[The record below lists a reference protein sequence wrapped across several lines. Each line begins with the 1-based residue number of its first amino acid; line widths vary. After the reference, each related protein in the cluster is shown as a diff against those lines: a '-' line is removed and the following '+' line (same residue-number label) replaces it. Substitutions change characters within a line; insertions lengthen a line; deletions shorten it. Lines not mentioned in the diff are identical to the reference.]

1 MKADYQSYQRA
12 AGVALLG
19 LAVQVVLFVL
29 LLIYGLF
36 ARDHAAL
43 TASGLVG
50 AWSIVWLMLAISFD
64 LHRRE
69 RIEALEAEQFEAS
82 GTAGSSVFE
91 GGAAELR
98 VAARRVTQMHKVWMP
113 VASLLLGVFLVAF
126 GAWRLNSGRP
136 LVDPDNFHPPMLRG
150 WAVAL
155 GLGVAFVGFVF
166 ARFVSGMSKRDVW
179 ENLKGGAAAA
189 VGSAIVGLSM
199 AVAHFID
206 IAGPDVAL
214 RYLQV
219 VFPVLVVLLGGE
231 VFLNFVLNI
240 YRPRKAGEI
249 ARPAFDS
256 RVLGFVAAPD
266 RIADSISGALSYQLG
281 FDVSASWFYQ
291 LLSRSLALL
300 VLLGGVVVWLLTS
313 VTMLQ
318 PHQTGRL
325 LHFGQLVEGGDLGP
339 GLHLKL
345 PWPIQSVVV
354 PVQEERDERGRLTR
368 VQQTSTGIRE
378 LDLGARSPGEQGA
391 ILWTNEHTTGEEF
404 FLVQASTADRQTGNQ
419 PGGQAASGGRSADMV
434 LLAVEIPLRYVV
446 SDVRLYEQLG
456 EPTERDELLRSVG
469 QREAMSYM
477 ASLTVDELLGAARA
491 DISAELWRRVEAA
504 YARLNPDAT
513 GAGQGSG
520 VRIVFLGIQGSHP
533 PLAVA
538 PAFERVVQAQQRRQ
552 AAIQNAEQNAIRI
565 LGSTAGS
572 VAGAE
577 QTVELLKQASA
588 VNAATPEG
596 IAQRHELEQ
605 QAEDLLVASGGS
617 GAAMLLEARAH
628 RWTSHM
634 GTRARAELHNGQ
646 VEAYNASPLL
656 FRTSMYFESMLS
668 LMRGARLFVVGGDPS
683 NLWQT
688 LELQDEQRAADIF
701 TAPENTN

>member
-69 RIEALEAEQFEAS
+69 RIEALEAEQFEAA

-91 GGAAELR
+91 GGSADLR
-98 VAARRVTQMHKVWMP
+98 VAARRVAQMHKVWMP

-136 LVDPDNFHPPMLRG
+136 LVDPDNFHQPALRG

-189 VGSAIVGLSM
+189 VGSAMVGLSM

-300 VLLGGVVVWLLTS
+300 LLLGGVVIWLLTS

-325 LHFGQLVEGGDLGP
+325 MRFGALVEGEDLGP
-339 GLHLKL
+339 GLHFKA
-345 PWPIQSVVV
+345 PWPIDSVVV

-368 VQQTSTGIRE
+368 SQQTSTGIRG
-378 LDLGARSPGEQGA
+378 LDLGTRSPGEQGA
-391 ILWTNEHTTGEEF
+391 ILWTNEHTAGEEF
-404 FLVQASTADRQTGNQ
+404 FLVQAVPSVGEGAE
-419 PGGQAASGGRSADMV
+419 SGRSADMV

-446 SDVRLYEQLG
+446 SDVRLYEELG
-456 EPTERDELLRSVG
+456 EPQERDELLRAVG
-469 QREAMSYM
+469 QREALSYL
-477 ASLTVDELLGAARA
+477 SGLNIDQLLGSARA
-491 DISAELWRRVEAA
+491 EISRELWRRVEGA
-504 YARLNPDAT
+504 YAGLNQDAA
-513 GAGQGSG
+513 GAPGGSG
-520 VRIVFLGIQGSHP
+520 VQIVFLGVQGAHP
-533 PLAVA
+533 PQSVA
-538 PAFERVVQAQQRRQ
+538 GSFERVVQAQQRRQ
-552 AAIQNAEQNAIRI
+552 AAIQNAGQNAIRI
-565 LGSTAGS
+565 LGATAGS

-577 QTVELLKQASA
+577 RAVELLRQASA
-588 VNAATPEG
+588 VATTTPEG
-596 IAQRHELEQ
+596 IAERRELEQ
-605 QAEDLLVASGGS
+605 QAEDLLVESGGS
-617 GAAMLLEARAH
+617 AASMLLAARAQ
-628 RWTSHM
+628 RWTAHM

-646 VEAYNASPLL
+646 VDAYNASPML

-668 LMRGARLFVVGGDPS
+668 LMRGARLFVIGGDPS
-683 NLWQT
+683 NLWQQFD
-688 LELQDEQRAADIF
+688 LADEQRATDIF
-701 TAPENTN
+701 TAPENTQ